1 MEDEKAYDV
10 IIAGAGIAGAIAA
23 TAAAKSGVKTLLLDR
38 NSSEEVGKKTNW
50 GWVCGDAV
58 AKSHVDYLAEELDI
72 RLAEPELDHK
82 VDGVYVLSPDLESK
96 LMFEGEGFTL
106 DRPKLAKKLLSEA
119 QHAGAEYRPGYE
131 VEGPIIS
138 SERIEGV
145 FGKNDKKQEFRIK
158 GKIVIDAL
166 GMASTLRRR
175 LSNNKY
181 IEREIS
187 TDDIEPTG
195 RYILTFEQAET
206 DTNFYDPKN
215 ALIHLNQ
222 ELAPGGYGWVFPKS
236 NNRVNIGVGIGQKSL
251 EKHNK
256 TLGRSDTLHKL
267 IDDYIAYNKVIK
279 NTRIDTSD
287 GNGKGY
293 WSISVRRHQHS
304 LVYANYMG
312 AGDSMSMANP
322 ISGGGIG
329 PAMIGGVLAGKIAGE
344 AIAAND
350 INMNFLWHYNT
361 QFNELYGRKSAA
373 LEIFRVYMQSLN
385 NDRINYGIRHFITPD
400 EAKELAY
407 SGIVP
412 EVSILGAAQKLISGL
427 SNVNAFKDFIY
438 IVRKMKRVTEL
449 YDKYPKEPS
458 GFDAWSNAIYLEIE
472 EVKKRFKP
480 NSA

>member
-222 ELAPGGYGWVFPKS
+222 ELAPGGYGWV
-236 NNRVNIGVGIGQKSL
+236 
-251 EKHNK
+251 
-256 TLGRSDTLHKL
+256 
-267 IDDYIAYNKVIK
+267 
-279 NTRIDTSD
+279 
-287 GNGKGY
+287 
-293 WSISVRRHQHS
+293 
-304 LVYANYMG
+304 
-312 AGDSMSMANP
+312 
-322 ISGGGIG
+322 
-329 PAMIGGVLAGKIAGE
+329 
-344 AIAAND
+344 
-350 INMNFLWHYNT
+350 
-361 QFNELYGRKSAA
+361 
-373 LEIFRVYMQSLN
+373 
-385 NDRINYGIRHFITPD
+385 
-400 EAKELAY
+400 
-407 SGIVP
+407 
-412 EVSILGAAQKLISGL
+412 
-427 SNVNAFKDFIY
+427 
-438 IVRKMKRVTEL
+438 
-449 YDKYPKEPS
+449 
-458 GFDAWSNAIYLEIE
+458 
-472 EVKKRFKP
+472 
-480 NSA
+480 